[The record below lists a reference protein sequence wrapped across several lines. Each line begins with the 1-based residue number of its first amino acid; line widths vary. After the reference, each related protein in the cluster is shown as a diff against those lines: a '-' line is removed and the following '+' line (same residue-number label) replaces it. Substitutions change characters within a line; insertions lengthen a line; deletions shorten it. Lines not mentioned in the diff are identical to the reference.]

1 MFFELLAMAQG
12 LLQVQRVQER
22 PRLAQLLRRSRQG
35 DLLHH
40 RLRQEVR
47 PQGLRIRSGRW
58 LPVKRRLCQRVT
70 NNFQVSRF
78 VWIFD

>member
-12 LLQVQRVQER
+12 LLQVQRVQEG
-22 PRLAQLLRRSRQG
+22 PRFAQLLRRPRQG

-47 PQGLRIRSGRW
+47 SQGLRIRSGRW
-58 LPVKRRLCQRVT
+58 LSVKRRLRQRVT
-70 NNFQVSRF
+70 NNFHVSRF
-78 VWIFD
+78 VWILN